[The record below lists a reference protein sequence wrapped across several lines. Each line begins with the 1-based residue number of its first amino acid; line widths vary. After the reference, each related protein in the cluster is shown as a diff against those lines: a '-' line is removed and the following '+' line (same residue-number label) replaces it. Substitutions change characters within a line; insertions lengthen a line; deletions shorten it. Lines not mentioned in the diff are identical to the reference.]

1 MGKRDSGG
9 GGGAPLW
16 SAMISAR
23 SGGAVRTVD
32 RDDDWDENR
41 KPMQSGPNPLQRLAN
56 WVCRTGA

>member
-1 MGKRDSGG
+1 MGRKDN

-32 RDDDWDENR
+32 RDDDWDENHR
-41 KPMQSGPNPLQRLAN
+41 PQEVSLSTWARLTN
-56 WVCRTGA
+56 WVRRNGA